1 LAKFDLLP
9 PVIAMSDDDDS
20 ELSRLLPG
28 VKRLH
33 SDRINVYR
41 QRQPAAAPGK
51 SAPQPANSPASFYET
66 PLTAEDSHFNSGLQV
81 KLQRKIRQGAIRP
94 EDSIDLH
101 GYRQAEALLELDEF
115 MSQAIQRRYRMI
127 LIIHGQGFR
136 SQSEAVLKPLVQ
148 RWLSEQAQVLAWCPA
163 QLRDGAGGAS
173 YVCLRGS

>member
-1 LAKFDLLP
+1 
-9 PVIAMSDDDDS
+9 MNDDDDS

-41 QRQPAAAPGK
+41 QRQSTAVAKKSTPRQADSPG
-51 SAPQPANSPASFYET
+51 FYET
-66 PLTAEDSHFNSGLQV
+66 SLTAEDSHFNSGLQV

-94 EDSIDLH
+94 EDSIDLP

-136 SQSEAVLKPLVQ
+136 SHSEAVLKPLVQ

-173 YVCLRGS
+173 YVYLRGS

>member
-1 LAKFDLLP
+1 
-9 PVIAMSDDDDS
+9 MSDDDDDES

-33 SDRINVYR
+33 SDRINVYQ
-41 QRQPAAAPGK
+41 QRPPTAAKKKSNPGQVD
-51 SAPQPANSPASFYET
+51 SSIGFYET
-66 PLTAEDSHFNSGLQV
+66 SLSARDSHFNSGMQV

-101 GYRQAEALLELDEF
+101 GYRQAEALLELNEF
-115 MSQAIQRRYRMI
+115 MSQAIKRRYRMI

-136 SQSEAVLKPLVQ
+136 SQSEAILKPLVQ

-163 QLRDGAGGAS
+163 QLRDGAAGAS
-173 YVCLRGS
+173 YVYLRGS

>member
-1 LAKFDLLP
+1 
-9 PVIAMSDDDDS
+9 MNHDDDDES

-33 SDRINVYR
+33 SDRINVYQQRPPTAAKKKSNSR
-41 QRQPAAAPGK
+41 QIDSPIGFDETSL
-51 SAPQPANSPASFYET
+51 SAQ
-66 PLTAEDSHFNSGLQV
+66 DSHFNSGMQV

-115 MSQAIQRRYRMI
+115 MSQAIKRCYRMI

-163 QLRDGAGGAS
+163 QLRDGAAGAS
-173 YVCLRGS
+173 YVYLRGS

>member
-1 LAKFDLLP
+1 
-9 PVIAMSDDDDS
+9 MNDDDDS

-28 VKRLH
+28 VKRLR
-33 SDRINVYR
+33 SDRINVYQ
-41 QRQPAAAPGK
+41 QRQPPAAAK
-51 SAPQPANSPASFYET
+51 KTTSRQVDSPASFYET
-66 PLTAEDSHFNSGLQV
+66 SLTAEDSHFNSGMQV

-136 SQSEAVLKPLVQ
+136 SQSEAVLNNRDHTVVVRSTAGALLPTFGDL
-148 RWLSEQAQVLAWCPA
+148 AQVL
-163 QLRDGAGGAS
+163 R
-173 YVCLRGS
+173 